1 MADQMRLFI
10 FAATS
15 WRKKSGLQLEVFQ
28 VQICAE
34 LIFDVKV
41 LSWWH
46 RNENEGKK
54 KNSMTIAFSF

>member
-1 MADQMRLFI
+1 MADRMRLFI

-15 WRKKSGLQLEVFQ
+15 WRKKSGLQLEIFK
-28 VQICAE
+28 VQICTE

-54 KNSMTIAFSF
+54 KK